1 MAAVC
6 LRDGGLVDAAGG
18 RSRQF
23 GLKGDLSGFRRW
35 TLELC
40 RFKSEQKDPIIVR
53 PGLFYFHFPGLAH
66 LSVSKLHSS

>member
-40 RFKSEQKDPIIVR
+40 RFKSEQKDPIIAR
-53 PGLFYFHFPGLAH
+53 PRLFFFHFPGLAH
-66 LSVSKLHSS
+66 LILSLL